1 MAVWCHAKAPY
12 DLVPLHQRNIVPSST
27 HTSVGRRALRRWGP
41 GLADTTPAWL
51 CLASSGSSPHTTP
64 FSQSSLE
71 SVTITHPHH
80 PLRGQRV
87 MLVRIRQGVDP
98 DLIVQ
103 LPDGT
108 HTALAMSS
116 TDYAGTPAAAPPGD
130 PTPLLAL
137 EGLRQ
142 VVRLVE
148 RCRQQKRGPTS
159 PAASIPPHWGDT
171 PYDEG
176 R

>member
-1 MAVWCHAKAPY
+1 
-12 DLVPLHQRNIVPSST
+12 
-27 HTSVGRRALRRWGP
+27 
-41 GLADTTPAWL
+41 
-51 CLASSGSSPHTTP
+51 
-64 FSQSSLE
+64 
-71 SVTITHPHH
+71 VTITHPHH

-87 MLVRIRQGVDP
+87 TLVRIRQGVDP

-103 LPDGT
+103 LSDGT

-116 TDYAGTPAAAPPGD
+116 TDYAGAPAAPPPGD
-130 PTPLLAL
+130 ATPLLAL

-148 RCRQQKRGPTS
+148 RCRQRACGPT
-159 PAASIPPHWGDT
+159 PPTTSMLPPRDDSS
-171 PYDEG
+171 YDAG

>member
-1 MAVWCHAKAPY
+1 
-12 DLVPLHQRNIVPSST
+12 
-27 HTSVGRRALRRWGP
+27 
-41 GLADTTPAWL
+41 
-51 CLASSGSSPHTTP
+51 
-64 FSQSSLE
+64 
-71 SVTITHPHH
+71 
-80 PLRGQRV
+80 

-108 HTALAMSS
+108 HAALAMSS
-116 TDYAGTPAAAPPGD
+116 TDYAGAPAAAPPGD
-130 PTPLLAL
+130 ATPLLAL

-148 RCRQQKRGPTS
+148 RCRQRERCPTP
-159 PAASIPPHWGDT
+159 PAASMPPHRGNS

>member
-1 MAVWCHAKAPY
+1 MS
-12 DLVPLHQRNIVPSST
+12 QPSS
-27 HTSVGRRALRRWGP
+27 
-41 GLADTTPAWL
+41 
-51 CLASSGSSPHTTP
+51 
-64 FSQSSLE
+64 E
-71 SVTITHPHH
+71 SVIITHPHH

-87 MLVRIRQGVDP
+87 LLVRIRQGVDP

-116 TDYAGTPAAAPPGD
+116 TDYAGASAAAPRGD
-130 PTPLLAL
+130 AIPLLAL

-142 VVRLVE
+142 VGHLVE
-148 RCRQQKRGPTS
+148 RCRQRVRVPTP
-159 PAASIPPHWGDT
+159 PAAAMPPHYGDT

>member
-1 MAVWCHAKAPY
+1 M
-12 DLVPLHQRNIVPSST
+12 
-27 HTSVGRRALRRWGP
+27 
-41 GLADTTPAWL
+41 
-51 CLASSGSSPHTTP
+51 
-64 FSQSSLE
+64 
-71 SVTITHPHH
+71 
-80 PLRGQRV
+80 RGQRV
-87 MLVRIRQGVDP
+87 TLVRIRQGVDP

-108 HTALAMSS
+108 HAALAMSS
-116 TDYAGTPAAAPPGD
+116 TDYAGAPAAAPPGGA
-130 PTPLLAL
+130 TPLLAL

-148 RCRQQKRGPTS
+148 RCRQREWCPTP
-159 PAASIPPHWGDT
+159 PATSMLPHGGGS